1 MASMETMTNYFLSPD
16 HAIRNHPEYWFE
28 DGSLVLDVQVM
39 RFKVHQ
45 TLLSR
50 HSRFF
55 SAVLKLQVSNDLHSN
70 TTLNGCHHVIL
81 EREQQIRADDVEA
94 LLQHLYHDV

>member
-1 MASMETMTNYFLSPD
+1 MTNYLLSPND
-16 HAIRNHPEYWFE
+16 VIRNHSEYWFE

-55 SAVLKLQVSNDLHSN
+55 SAVLKLRGDDSQSNRM
-70 TTLNGCHHVIL
+70 LNGCHHVIL
-81 EREQQIRADDVEA
+81 EREQQVRADDVEA

>member
-1 MASMETMTNYFLSPD
+1 MASIETMTNCFPSSK
-16 HAIRNHPEYWFE
+16 HVIRNHPEYWFE
-28 DGSLVLDVQVM
+28 DGSLVLDVQVT

-50 HSRFF
+50 HSKFF
-55 SAVLKLQVSNDLHSN
+55 SAVLKLRGHDSHSN
-70 TTLNGCHHVIL
+70 SMLNGCHHVIL